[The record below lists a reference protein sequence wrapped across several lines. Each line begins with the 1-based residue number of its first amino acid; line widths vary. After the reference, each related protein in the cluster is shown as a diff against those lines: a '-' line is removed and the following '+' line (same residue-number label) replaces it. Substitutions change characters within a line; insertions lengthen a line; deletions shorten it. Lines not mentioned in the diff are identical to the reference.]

1 MPPVAKSKKV
11 DSDTEIENPSVD
23 FDGLNYPEEN
33 IKTNDRAD
41 KSKRESDFVGNMTKE
56 PISKHR

>member
-1 MPPVAKSKKV
+1 MPPVAKNKKV
-11 DSDTEIENPSVD
+11 DSDTEIENPRVD

-33 IKTNDRAD
+33 ITTNDRAD

>member
-1 MPPVAKSKKV
+1 MPPVAKNKKV

-33 IKTNDRAD
+33 ITTNDRAD